1 MSIDDLVVEVLED
14 ARLRRAKLLPEQR
27 EAVEYALRSAFER
40 ERIRKDRDD
49 DWQRYV
55 TEEKGIIPL
64 RLL

>member
-14 ARLRRAKLLPEQR
+14 ARLRRAKLLPEQL